1 MQSGLN
7 ILIVGAGLIGLST
20 ADALMSRGHHVTIVE
35 ARRGAARGTSYANS
49 GMIHP
54 SQARP
59 WLFETDNALDQ
70 AAFKAVHALALR
82 SKTLLQDR
90 LLELGLYKDHPVPG
104 CYKLYP
110 DMETARLAQKRYIKD
125 GVMSRAV
132 IDIEATLGHSA
143 LYFEDDMW
151 GNARDYAL
159 ALEVDLKTRG
169 AVFIYE
175 APDMRIRRGEQGVTA
190 QMKGHIFHADH
201 VVVAAGPQSP
211 DVLAQLGLNLPMTTL
226 RGYSVNFEKPDMPL
240 PFAPLM
246 DSKTHSAM
254 TVFADHL
261 RLSGTV
267 NEDSARP
274 LLQRWC
280 ELAPEIMRKLKPA
293 TEIWSGLRPMSKAGR
308 PYIGP
313 TSVKGLW
320 VNTGHGH
327 MGWTLSAGS
336 GDLLARMILDGIT
349 DERFAFAG

>member
-1 MQSGLN
+1 
-7 ILIVGAGLIGLST
+7 VT
-20 ADALMSRGHHVTIVE
+20 VVDARPGP
-35 ARRGAARGTSYANS
+35 ARGTSYANS

-59 WLFETDNALDQ
+59 WLYDGERAREE
-70 AAFKAVHALALR
+70 AAFKAVHDLALR
-82 SKTLLQDR
+82 SKLLLQDK
-90 LLELGLYKDHPVPG
+90 LLELGLYTDHAVPG

-110 DMETARLAQKRYIKD
+110 DMAAARLAQQSYIES

-132 IDIEATLGHSA
+132 IDVEATLGHCA

-159 ALEVDLKTRG
+159 ALEADIKSRG
-169 AVFIYE
+169 AVFIYD
-175 APDMRIRRGEQGVTA
+175 APDLRLRRGDQGVTA
-190 QMKGHIFHADH
+190 QLKGHIFHADH
-201 VVVAAGPQSP
+201 VIVAAGPQSP
-211 DVLAQLGLNLPMTTL
+211 DVLTQLGLSLPMKYL
-226 RGYSVNFEKPDMPL
+226 RGFSVNFEKPDMVL

-254 TVFADHL
+254 TVFKDHL
-261 RLSGTV
+261 RFSGTI
-267 NEDSARP
+267 NQDSVRP
-274 LLQRWC
+274 LLQRWS
-280 ELAPEIMRKLKPA
+280 ELAPNIMGALKPA
-293 TEIWSGLRPMSKAGR
+293 TEIWSGVRPMSKAGR

-336 GDLLARMILDGIT
+336 GELIANMILDGVV
-349 DERFAFAG
+349 DERFALAG